1 MSSSSMTTHF
11 FVLTEETDEEKEA
24 RLNSGNQSW
33 FSRILPSGLTLDRSA
48 IRLNVQEEVVPP

>member
-1 MSSSSMTTHF
+1 MTTHF

-48 IRLNVQEEVVPP
+48 IRLNVQEEVAPP